1 MQYGD
6 STPAP
11 RRDRSRR
18 KRQLARRRLAVLVIA
33 VLVVVAIV
41 AAVVVSR
48 RGGEAKAGAS
58 GPAQGKTSSSS
69 SSSGA
74 GASPSPS
81 PTIAPPKVW
90 EASASKPVRVWVGG
104 DSMGGELGWGVG
116 PLLEKTKVLKPTLYY
131 KDSTGICRWDFFDW
145 GRQMESVMKSAR
157 PDAVVLM
164 MGTNDTQS
172 VWQDGSWIAYG
183 DPKWK
188 KVYQKRVSDMTATAL
203 DGGARRVYWVGM
215 PIMAEGW
222 RNSRMKFIN
231 KIVQKAVAEHPGAQY
246 IDSWALFT
254 DANGDYVPS
263 LRLGD
268 GVHFTVEGQQIL
280 GKAVMKAIKQD
291 WLPNGVSAPAPS
303 PTPSPSSSS
312 SI

>member
-6 STPAP
+6 YTPNP

-18 KRQLARRRLAVLVIA
+18 KRQLARRRLAVLVVV

-41 AAVVVSR
+41 AAVVLSR

-58 GPAQGKTSSSS
+58 VTTQGKTSSSS
-69 SSSGA
+69 GVA
-74 GASPSPS
+74 ASPSPS
-81 PTIAPPKVW
+81 ATVPPPKVW
-90 EASASKPVRVWVGG
+90 EASASKPVHVWVGG

-145 GRQMESVMKSAR
+145 GRQMESVMKTAH

-172 VWQDGSWIAYG
+172 VWQNGDWIPYG

-222 RNSRMKFIN
+222 RNSRMRFIN
-231 KIVQKAVAEHPGAQY
+231 KVVQKAVAEHPGAQY

-254 DANGDYVPS
+254 DASGDYVPS

-268 GVHFTVEGQQIL
+268 GVHFTVEGQQII
-280 GKAVMKAIKQD
+280 GKAVLKVIKKD
-291 WLPNGVSAPAPS
+291 WLPDGVPTPAS
-303 PTPSPSSSS
+303 SRTPSPSSSS

>member
-6 STPAP
+6 YTPAP

-18 KRQLARRRLAVLVIA
+18 KRQLARRRLAVLVVA
-33 VLVVVAIV
+33 VLVVAAIV
-41 AAVVVSR
+41 TAVVVSR
-48 RGGEAKAGAS
+48 RGGEAKAGANGS
-58 GPAQGKTSSSS
+58 THGKVSS
-69 SSSGA
+69 SSSGT
-74 GASPSPS
+74 ASPSPS
-81 PTIAPPKVW
+81 PTVPPPKVW

-116 PLLEKTKVLKPTLYY
+116 PMLEKTKVLKPKLWY

-145 GRQMESVMKSAR
+145 GDQMRSVMKTAK

-172 VWQDGSWIAYG
+172 VWQNGHWIAYG

-188 KVYQKRVSDMTATAL
+188 KVYQKRVSDMTAIAL

-231 KIVQKAVAEHPGAQY
+231 TIVQKAVAEHPGAEY

-254 DANGDYVPS
+254 DANGDYVSS

-268 GVHFTVEGQQIL
+268 GVHFTVEGQQII

-291 WLPNGVSAPAPS
+291 WLPNGVPAPAPS
-303 PTPSPSSSS
+303 PTPSPSAS